1 MNKKNN
7 GFTIIELLIVIVII
21 GILVAITAVSYT
33 GITNGANTA
42 DAQTKARAISQY
54 AIACQAK
61 TGSWPTVGGTPSTIS
76 CAETTGMELPKNGAT
91 PVVISATAPTPGQQ
105 KTNFQFTTSGNTA
118 TVGYWDSTKTPAAV
132 SSITN

>member
-1 MNKKNN
+1 MRINK

-42 DAQTKARAISQY
+42 DAQTKARAISQF

-61 TGSWPTVGGTPSTIS
+61 TGLI
-76 CAETTGMELPKNGAT
+76 
-91 PVVISATAPTPGQQ
+91 
-105 KTNFQFTTSGNTA
+105 
-118 TVGYWDSTKTPAAV
+118 
-132 SSITN
+132 

>member
-1 MNKKNN
+1 MRLNK

-42 DAQTKARAISQY
+42 DAQTKARAISQF

-61 TGSWPTVGGTPSTIS
+61 TGSWPTVGGSPSTLT
-76 CAETTGMELPKNGAT
+76 CTETTGMELPKNGAT
-91 PVVISATAPTPGQQ
+91 PVVISATAPTAGQQ
-105 KTNFQFTTSGNTA
+105 KTNFGFSAG
-118 TVGYWDSTKTPAAV
+118 TVTYWDSTKNATSTIAP
-132 SSITN
+132 

>member
-1 MNKKNN
+1 MNKKNK

-42 DAQTKARAISQY
+42 DAQTKARAISQW

-61 TGSWPTVGGTPSTIS
+61 TGSWPTIASGTLNCTD
-76 CAETTGMELPKNGAT
+76 TTGMELPKNGAT
-91 PVVISATAPTPGQQ
+91 AVTIQATAPTSVAQQ
-105 KTNFQFTTSGNTA
+105 KTTFQFTTSGNNS
-118 TVGYWDSTKTPAAV
+118 TVGYWDSAKTPAGV
-132 SSITN
+132 STITN

>member
-1 MNKKNN
+1 MHSNK

-42 DAQTKARAISQY
+42 DAQTKARAISQF

-61 TGSWPTVGGTPSTIS
+61 TGSWPTVGDTPSTLA
-76 CAETTGMELPKNGAT
+76 CTEPTGMELPKNGSTA
-91 PVVISATAPTPGQQ
+91 VVISATAPTASQQ
-105 KTNFQFTTSGNTA
+105 KTNFGFNAG
-118 TVGYWDSTKTPAAV
+118 TVTYWDSTKNATSTIAP
-132 SSITN
+132 